1 MEVSNG
7 LMAVQIQQ
15 KKHNERTRREER
27 NMDKAKLGEILMMF
41 VQTICLLRI
50 LKKLE
55 KR

>member
-1 MEVSNG
+1 
-7 LMAVQIQQ
+7 MAAKGYGRSKSTI
-15 KKHNERTRREER
+15 KKPSREREKGER

-50 LKKLE
+50 LKKLD